1 LPVLTRI
8 TLCSSAGAAL
18 VALVLAA
25 PVEAADCRGLEDARA
40 VVCEVNDVRADR
52 GLEAL
57 GTDRRL
63 QRAAEAHARD
73 MVRRDFFSHVT
84 PEGATVSD
92 RLRESDYITGSV
104 AWRVGEALAWGRNR
118 LSTPAATVTAWLRSP
133 PHRRIVLGRYR
144 EIGIGVAGGDPFGGP
159 GTTYTADFGLLGR

>member
-40 VVCEVNDVRADR
+40 VVCEVNDVR
-52 GLEAL
+52 
-57 GTDRRL
+57 L

-73 MVRRDFFSHVT
+73 MVRRDYFSHVT